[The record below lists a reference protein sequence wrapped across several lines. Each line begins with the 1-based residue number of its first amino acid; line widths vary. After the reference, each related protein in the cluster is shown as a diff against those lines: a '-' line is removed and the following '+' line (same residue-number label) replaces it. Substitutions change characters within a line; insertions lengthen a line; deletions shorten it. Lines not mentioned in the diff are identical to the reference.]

1 MIPRKYTLTSLIICA
16 LLLPAALAGPDSWLP
31 EQVLRGVVAALTGDW
46 NGDGALDRAVLWQ
59 PSSDDDVVNLYVF
72 LSGEEPLV
80 LAGAAWSGQA
90 WGTFPSLSQS
100 RGGFEVVSGN
110 DAVGRNRWRESLTV
124 AYLKGRLRV
133 VAYHY
138 QSRDTLDP
146 QKAFECG
153 ADFNTGRG
161 RRNDTAFAVVPSP
174 VPLKKWSAAKIPAPC
189 KAH

>member
-1 MIPRKYTLTSLIICA
+1 LIPRKYTWTSLITFA

-46 NGDGALDRAVLWQ
+46 NGDGAVDRAVLWQ

-72 LSGEEPLV
+72 LSGEKPLV
-80 LAGAAWSGQA
+80 LAGAAWSGQM

-100 RGGFEVVSGN
+100 QGGFEVVSGN

-124 AYLKGRLRV
+124 AYLKGRLHV
-133 VAYHY
+133 VAYRY

-161 RRNDTAFAVVPSP
+161 RRNGTAFAVVPGP
-174 VPLKKWSAAKIPAPC
+174 VPLEKWSATSIPAPC
-189 KAH
+189 RAR